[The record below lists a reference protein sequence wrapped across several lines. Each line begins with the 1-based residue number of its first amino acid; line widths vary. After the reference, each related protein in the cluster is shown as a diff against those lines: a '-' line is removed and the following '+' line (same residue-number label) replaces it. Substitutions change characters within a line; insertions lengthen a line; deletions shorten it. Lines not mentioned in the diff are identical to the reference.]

1 MEIVV
6 NLAKTDTIYVNFA
19 NLVENS
25 KERVSLLKL
34 TPPNIVRWFRTMIF
48 CRFLSLSLS
57 HSHKYS
63 HFGLFKI
70 WLDALCH
77 CCFYDYYQNL
87 NMMLFS
93 LSVSVFHLAC
103 TYFSSSII
111 FLPLCLYIK
120 YAYKTFSFNFKF
132 KLCIREMFHKVCNWH
147 WVVWASGLG
156 GKREILGWVQSWMHM
171 CVAFLG
177 LIFFESHS
185 FSRNFVFAVDT
196 FNTSYI
202 WYEVLKNIC
211 NTFSFKQN
219 IKQAKINQSIGLCMF
234 VLYIKLVLKMRLTTF
249 IW

>member
-1 MEIVV
+1 MLI
-6 NLAKTDTIYVNFA
+6 LQTWLKIQKSASHYWSWHRQISLDGFA
-19 NLVENS
+19 Q
-25 KERVSLLKL
+25 
-34 TPPNIVRWFRTMIF
+34 WFF
-48 CRFLSLSLS
+48 VAFFLSFSLSLIQI
-57 HSHKYS
+57 HINNLACLK
-63 HFGLFKI
+63 FGWMRFAIVVFMIIIKI
-70 WLDALCH
+70 WIWC
-77 CCFYDYYQNL
+77 Y
-87 NMMLFS
+87 
-93 LSVSVFHLAC
+93 SVFQSSVFHLAC
-103 TYFSSSII
+103 AYLSSSII

-147 WVVWASGLG
+147 WVVWARRIGREERDIGLSA
-156 GKREILGWVQSWMHM
+156 VMNACV

-177 LIFFESHS
+177 LIFFETHS
-185 FSRNFVFAVDT
+185 FLRNFVFAVDT

-211 NTFSFKQN
+211 NTFSFKLN